1 MTELRFSPGDVIAG
15 RYEVCALLGRGGM
28 GAVYQAKDKELRDT
42 QVALKLLHT
51 ELAEDATE
59 FERFRNEVLIAREL
73 THPNIVRI
81 HDLQKAPEGFYYISM
96 EFVDG
101 ASLKSYLKTH
111 NSLSFPELLALYCQV
126 LAGAAEA
133 HRKGVVHRDLKPDN
147 IIVAKEGELKL
158 VDFGISR
165 LMEQN
170 LQLTKT
176 GHSVGTPSYM
186 SPEQIRGG
194 HLDARSDVYAL
205 GIIGYQLVSGKLP
218 FTATSYVEVAYKHIE
233 QPLPDFPAE
242 KTDVPQWFKEIV
254 RKASAKK
261 PEDRYSDAGEML
273 NVIKAQQNP
282 ESEATVLMERPK
294 KPGISGLLIASIV
307 VLAMAGAAGLWFM
320 YNAKQPLI
328 GVDEKSSVPQ
338 QLPVEVSSPV
348 ETSTPDATEILPE
361 EDIKKA
367 EQKPVEPPV
376 QKPEPVDVPVEIPVD
391 ESPDETPATQ
401 TDAVAIDPREG
412 IPVEEQKPVDNSVQV
427 QDEQQ
432 PASPAVDDD
441 VQIYVLKIGESVPR
455 EAFAVSEFGDLR
467 WVASLGWDHAA
478 ADLAKQGR
486 CLVQLIKLEQGQV
499 VATTKASVFSQGSRS
514 NRELRMT
521 DNFTQTGSGSML
533 PGEYQ
538 VVFSCNDEQ
547 LSKLQIVLR

>member
-1 MTELRFSPGDVIAG
+1 MTELRFSPGDIIAG

-111 NSLSFPELLALYCQV
+111 DSLSFPELLDLFCQV
-126 LAGAAEA
+126 LEGAAQA

-147 IIVAKEGELKL
+147 IIVSKEGELKL

-242 KTDVPQWFKEIV
+242 KTDVPQWYKEIV

-261 PEDRYSDAGEML
+261 PEDRYANAGEML

-282 ESEATVLMERPK
+282 EYEATVMMERPK
-294 KPGISGLLIASIV
+294 KSGISGLLIAGVV
-307 VLAMAGAAGLWFM
+307 VLAMVGAAGLWFM
-320 YNAKQPLI
+320 YGAKQQPVSDNEVSLPPI
-328 GVDEKSSVPQ
+328 QK
-338 QLPVEVSSPV
+338 PVEVSSPV
-348 ETSTPDATEILPE
+348 ETLTPDVTEILPE
-361 EDIKKA
+361 EDFKAA
-367 EQKPVEPPV
+367 EQKPVELPV
-376 QKPEPVDVPVEIPVD
+376 QKPEPKHVPVETPVV
-391 ESPDETPATQ
+391 ESADETPDPQ
-401 TDAVAIDPREG
+401 TEVAEIEPREET
-412 IPVEEQKPVDNSVQV
+412 PVEEQIAPATTDN
-427 QDEQQ
+427 D
-432 PASPAVDDD
+432 A
-441 VQIYVLKIGESVPR
+441 QIFVLKSGESMPR
-455 EAFAVSEFGDLR
+455 ETFAISEFGDLR
-467 WVASLGWDHAA
+467 WVATLSWDNSA
-478 ADLAKQGR
+478 ADLARQGR
-486 CLVQLIKLEQGQV
+486 CEIKVINSGNNQLVTV
-499 VATTKASVFSQGSRS
+499 TKATVFSQGSRS

-521 DNFTQTGSGSML
+521 GDFTQTRGESLTS
-533 PGEYQ
+533 GEYWIE
-538 VVFSCNDEQ
+538 FSCNDKQ